1 MEIIFL
7 VLYLMLGACAGVMAG
22 LLGVGGGLIIV
33 PVLSWI
39 FRSQHIDNAIIMHL
53 SIGSSLATIFF
64 TSIFSVRAHHRL
76 GAVLWTTVWRLTPGI
91 ILGSQLGA
99 LFADCLSSSVLQ
111 KLFAVFALAMSIQ
124 MEFGV
129 KSAMHRRLPN
139 TTCMLLIGSVIGAF
153 STIVGIGGGSLTVPF
168 LTWCNVSIKH
178 AVATSAACGLPIA
191 LAGSISF
198 IFIGLD
204 VPNLPNWSLGYIHF
218 PALIGIVTTS
228 IFSVN
233 LGAKLTHVLPTRIL
247 KRLFAIFLAAV
258 GIKMLL

>member
-1 MEIIFL
+1 
-7 VLYLMLGACAGVMAG
+7 MLGACAGIIAG

-33 PVLSWI
+33 PILSWI
-39 FRSQHIDNAIIMHL
+39 FRIQHIEDAIIMHL

-76 GAVLWTTVWRLTPGI
+76 GTVLWPTVLRLTPGI
-91 ILGSQLGA
+91 VLGSQLGA
-99 LFADCLSSSVLQ
+99 LFVDCLSSFVLQ

-129 KSAMHRRLPN
+129 NSVMHRRLPS
-139 TTCMLLIGSVIGAF
+139 TICMLLVGSVIGAF

-168 LTWCNVSIKH
+168 LTWCNVSIRH

-198 IFIGLD
+198 ILIGLD
-204 VPNLPNWSLGYIHF
+204 VPNLPTWSVGYIHL

-228 IFSVN
+228 VFSVN

-247 KRLFAIFLAAV
+247 KRLFSIFLAAV
-258 GIKMLL
+258 GTKMLV